1 MKSLIP
7 YGDDQHLQ
15 IKTPH
20 CRGKCIAWGYTP
32 SGIDCP
38 SEAAGTWKHWV
49 SNFGNFS
56 DAGDD
61 LQVNCVTDCVCGLN
75 RMQGVNNAADR
86 GAIQLGCRFGENL
99 LTTSAL
105 EHCTARSDMK
115 VL

>member
-1 MKSLIP
+1 MR

-32 SGIDCP
+32 RALDCP
-38 SEAAGTWKHWV
+38 SEAAGTWKHWD
-49 SNFGNFS
+49 GNFV
-56 DAGDD
+56 DAEDD

-86 GAIQLGCRFGENL
+86 GAIQYTFGI
-99 LTTSAL
+99 
-105 EHCTARSDMK
+105 
-115 VL
+115 